1 VTGAAAISVLHL
13 APHPDDELIGA
24 PATLIALRRA
34 GHRVFNLACSLGRPA
49 HRARRQAELGAAM
62 ELAGFEWE
70 AVSPPLEISARD
82 DLELAQ
88 RRLAALVR
96 ELIVREGFDLVVSP
110 GPQDGHHGHEVV
122 GRAAAEAI
130 AALGDGAPPWWLWG
144 LWADLA
150 LPTLFVPFGEDTM
163 ADVLRALAAHAG
175 ELARSDYLALV
186 RGRALAN
193 RVLGV
198 ERAFGFGEPQAGGP
212 YAHLR
217 ADGRPYAE
225 LLAEVVR
232 EGGRWRLAAP
242 RIPEPAD
249 PLAWM
254 RPELPVDWWIEEP
267 SVQERARRL
276 RASLTRA

>member
-24 PATLIALRRA
+24 PATLIGLRHA

-49 HRARRQAELGAAM
+49 HRARREAELGAAM
-62 ELAGFEWE
+62 ELAHFEWE
-70 AVSPPLEISARD
+70 AVSPPLAISAGD
-82 DLELAQ
+82 DLALAQ
-88 RRLAALVR
+88 RRLAPLVR

-110 GPQDGHHGHEVV
+110 SPHDGHHGHEVV

-130 AALGDGAPPWWLWG
+130 ASLGTGAPPWWLWG

-150 LPTLFVPFGEDTM
+150 LPTLFVPFDEDAM
-163 ADVLRALAAHAG
+163 ADVLRALAPHTG
-175 ELARSDYLALV
+175 ELARADYAAVV

-193 RVLGV
+193 RVLGI
-198 ERAFGFGEPQAGGP
+198 ERAFGFGEPRVGGP

-225 LLAEVVR
+225 LLAEVLR
-232 EGGRWRLAAP
+232 EGDAWQLAAP
-242 RIPEPAD
+242 RTPEPTD
-249 PLAWM
+249 PLAGA
-254 RPELPVDWWIEEP
+254 RAELPVGWWIDEP